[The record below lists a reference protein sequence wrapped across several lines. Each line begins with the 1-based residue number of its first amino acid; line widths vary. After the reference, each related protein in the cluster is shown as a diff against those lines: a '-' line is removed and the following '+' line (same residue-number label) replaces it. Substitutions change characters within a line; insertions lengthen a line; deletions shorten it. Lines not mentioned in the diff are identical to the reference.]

1 MAYNQKTLP
10 SESDVREFIEQVEH
24 PRKRE
29 DAWRLVELF
38 TEETGEPPV
47 MWGDSIIGFGQY
59 HYQYPSGHEGR
70 APLAGFSPRKSAI
83 SLYFATGDDEGRQAL
98 LADFGKHKTGKAC
111 VYINKL
117 EDVDEDVLRKLIVR
131 SVVFLQDLYPDPS

>member
-10 SESDVREFIEQVEH
+10 NESDVRQFIEQVEH

-29 DAWRLVELF
+29 DAWRLVEVF
-38 TEETGEPPV
+38 AEETGEPPV
-47 MWGDSIIGFGQY
+47 MWGESIIGFGQY
-59 HYQYPSGHEGR
+59 HYQYPSGHKGY

-83 SLYFATGDDEGRQAL
+83 SLYFATGDDEGRQLL

-131 SVVFLQDLYPDPS
+131 SVSFLKDLYPDPS